1 MVGGCESGLKVE
13 KDCKFTLVAPFA
25 GLCLLHSGASWKGQ
39 EARGN
44 SAHTAAQR
52 WTVPPML
59 LTDNDWSRLSRA
71 LREMREDKLSVKLED
86 TTVEAWTTNVKRG
99 WPVAMLV
106 GLRVEAGHMV
116 QRQYFESVEAARR
129 AAERWKI

>member
-1 MVGGCESGLKVE
+1 M
-13 KDCKFTLVAPFA
+13 
-25 GLCLLHSGASWKGQ
+25 
-39 EARGN
+39 
-44 SAHTAAQR
+44 
-52 WTVPPML
+52 PPML

-71 LREMREDKLSVKLED
+71 LREMREDKLSVTLGD

-106 GLRVEAGHMV
+106 GLRAEAGHMV
-116 QRQYFESVEAARR
+116 QRQYFESVEAARA

>member
-1 MVGGCESGLKVE
+1 MFLS
-13 KDCKFTLVAPFA
+13 
-25 GLCLLHSGASWKGQ
+25 
-39 EARGN
+39 
-44 SAHTAAQR
+44 
-52 WTVPPML
+52 
-59 LTDNDWSRLSRA
+59 DNDWSRLARA
-71 LREMREDKLSVKLED
+71 LREMREDKLSV
-86 TTVEAWTTNVKRG
+86 TMGNVTVDAWTTNVKRG

>member
-1 MVGGCESGLKVE
+1 MVI
-13 KDCKFTLVAPFA
+13 
-25 GLCLLHSGASWKGQ
+25 
-39 EARGN
+39 
-44 SAHTAAQR
+44 
-52 WTVPPML
+52 

-71 LREMREDKLSVKLED
+71 LREMREERITVTLGKV
-86 TTVEAWTTNVKRG
+86 TVEAWTTNVKRG

-106 GLRVEAGHMV
+106 GLRVEARHMV

>member
-1 MVGGCESGLKVE
+1 MVRAV
-13 KDCKFTLVAPFA
+13 VI
-25 GLCLLHSGASWKGQ
+25 
-39 EARGN
+39 
-44 SAHTAAQR
+44 
-52 WTVPPML
+52 

-71 LREMREDKLSVKLED
+71 LREMREDKLSVTLGD

-106 GLRVEAGHMV
+106 GLLVEAGHMV
-116 QRQYFESVEAARR
+116 QRQYFESVEAARA